1 MCRLTDWVALAT
13 QLDWELG
20 LGAADETAAAL
31 ELYRL
36 TRIEHADPQ
45 ETPSLVELNH
55 RFSHTI

>member
-20 LGAADETAAAL
+20 LGAAEETDDAL

-36 TRIEHADPQ
+36 TRIENADPQ
-45 ETPSLVELNH
+45 ATPSLVELNR
-55 RFSHTI
+55 RFSNTI